1 MNNRNANFPGQL
13 EVGSIVIQETLL
25 CGFIL
30 REMRSLMK
38 ALNQMKMSK
47 LREIGGDTIGLLLVS
62 ISHYLIKEEVLMS
75 LNKI

>member
-25 CGFIL
+25 RGVNFG
-30 REMRSLMK
+30 EMRSFMK
-38 ALNQMKMSK
+38 DLNQMKMSK
-47 LREIGGDTIGLLLVS
+47 LREIGGAIIG
-62 ISHYLIKEEVLMS
+62 HYLIKEEVLMS